1 MDASSSNPADRNSGA
16 DKDVPGDSN
25 KSQTVDKGK
34 NRRSDSEERRAAE
47 EAEDA
52 ELAQRMAER
61 EAGVEEAREEWAVAL
76 RRRIERHEED
86 LRALREREA
95 EMHSSRG
102 FRAPAPATTT
112 VVVPPATSGAGP
124 TKRGR
129 GRPPNPNKTPRV
141 VAPKMKT
148 PRAPRKPKSVE
159 PERTPSRGAED
170 DDEENDEKDSDKEM
184 IGDKKCDSCKEN
196 FLVCVVPQ
204 YSRKNRRACAW
215 CHRKK
220 IRCSFGNA
228 KDTARTEA
236 AKTPKRRPGKPE
248 VGHADLVL
256 PRTRGAAQRAGMQD
270 LESHCREMEEHIEV
284 LNQRFGI
291 TYWAI
296 VDVLKNFDN
305 ENAEARKKL
314 FGKILKTLARFE
326 PARPDDTEDEP
337 PRKRRRIEIRR
348 ETPIGPESESETSAD
363 TPVKDWRENVAEAEM
378 PEEFEYIDM
387 GMEDAVVEVGPGE
400 IAEATPE
407 VLPTMQNVESA
418 PEMEQIAE
426 RGPSVEMNA
435 GEIAEVSENA
445 EAIAAKSPAVEE
457 TAGAI
462 AEQPPSAEEIAERAP
477 SVVQNA
483 ESVIPPRVV
492 PEVTPKVEEPPVV
505 EGPAGVPAAP
515 GMMWVQMPAPDLVVK
530 AEGAPVVLRTPIQ
543 VPRNSPGDR
552 PEDAIEIDDD
562 DEMEVDPPTARKE
575 KEVEG
580 PK

>member
-25 KSQTVDKGK
+25 KSQTVNKGK

-86 LRALREREA
+86 LRELRAREA

-102 FRAPAPATTT
+102 FRAPAPAT
-112 VVVPPATSGAGP
+112 VVVPPATSGTGP

-129 GRPPNPNKTPRV
+129 GRPQNPNKAPRVIPPKVKTPRV
-141 VAPKMKT
+141 LK
-148 PRAPRKPKSVE
+148 KPKSVE

-170 DDEENDEKDSDKEM
+170 EDEVNDENDSDKEM
-184 IGDKKCDSCKEN
+184 IGDKRCDSCKEN

-220 IRCSFGNA
+220 VRCSFGNA
-228 KDTARTEA
+228 KDTAKAET
-236 AKTPKRRPGKPE
+236 AKTPKRRPEKPE
-248 VGHADLVL
+248 VTPADFLL
-256 PRTRGAAQRAGMQD
+256 RRTRGAVQRAEIHD
-270 LESHCREMEEHIEV
+270 LEAHCREMEEHIEV
-284 LNQRFGI
+284 LNQRFGV
-291 TYWAI
+291 TYWAL

-326 PARPDDTEDEP
+326 PARPEDTEDEP

-348 ETPIGPESESETSAD
+348 ETPISPESESETSAD
-363 TPVKDWRENVAEAEM
+363 MHVKDWRENVAEAEM

-387 GMEDAVVEVGPGE
+387 GMEDAAMEVGPGE
-400 IAEATPE
+400 IAEGTPE
-407 VLPTMQNVESA
+407 VVPAMQNAESA
-418 PEMEQIAE
+418 PEVEQIAE

-445 EAIAAKSPAVEE
+445 EAITAKSPAVEE
-457 TAGAI
+457 TAGEI

-483 ESVIPPRVV
+483 ESVIPPRVL

-543 VPRNSPGDR
+543 VPRNGPGDR

-562 DEMEVDPPTARKE
+562 DEMEVDPPTAGKE

>member
-1 MDASSSNPADRNSGA
+1 MDASSSNPADRSSGA
-16 DKDVPGDSN
+16 DKDFPGDSN

-52 ELAQRMAER
+52 ELAQHMAER

-86 LRALREREA
+86 LRELRAREA

-102 FRAPAPATTT
+102 FRAPAPAPTT

-129 GRPPNPNKTPRV
+129 GRPPNPNKAPRVIPPKVKTPRV
-141 VAPKMKT
+141 L
-148 PRAPRKPKSVE
+148 RKPKSVK

-170 DDEENDEKDSDKEM
+170 EDEVNDENDSDKEM
-184 IGDKKCDSCKEN
+184 LGDKKCDSCKEN

-220 IRCSFGNA
+220 VRCSFGNV
-228 KDTARTEA
+228 KDTVKVET

-248 VGHADLVL
+248 VTPADFLL
-256 PRTRGAAQRAGMQD
+256 RRTRGAVQHAEIHD
-270 LESHCREMEEHIEV
+270 LEAHCREMEEHIEV
-284 LNQRFGI
+284 LNQRFGV
-291 TYWAI
+291 TYWAL
-296 VDVLKNFDN
+296 VNVLKNFDN

-363 TPVKDWRENVAEAEM
+363 THVKDWRENVVEAEM

-387 GMEDAVVEVGPGE
+387 GMEDAAMEVGPGE
-400 IAEATPE
+400 IAEGTPE
-407 VLPTMQNVESA
+407 VVPAMQNAESA
-418 PEMEQIAE
+418 PEVEQIAE
-426 RGPSVEMNA
+426 QGPSVEMNA
-435 GEIAEVSENA
+435 GEIAE
-445 EAIAAKSPAVEE
+445 E
-457 TAGAI
+457 TAGTI

-483 ESVIPPRVV
+483 EAAIPPRVI

-515 GMMWVQMPAPDLVVK
+515 GMMWVQMPAPDQVVK
-530 AEGAPVVLRTPIQ
+530 AEGAPVVIRTPIQ
-543 VPRNSPGDR
+543 VPRNGPGDR
-552 PEDAIEIDDD
+552 LEDAIEIDDDD
-562 DEMEVDPPTARKE
+562 DEMEVDPPTAGKE
-575 KEVEG
+575 GNSEEVNESEES